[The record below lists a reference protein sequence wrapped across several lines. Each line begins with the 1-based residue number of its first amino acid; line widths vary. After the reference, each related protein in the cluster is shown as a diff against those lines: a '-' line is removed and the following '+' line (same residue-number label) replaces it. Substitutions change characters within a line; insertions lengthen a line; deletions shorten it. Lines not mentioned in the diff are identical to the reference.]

1 MSATGLEVFDSTLQ
15 KTNIW
20 LKELMEEMGLDRR
33 KAYQALRGVYM
44 RYATASPSKKWPNS
58 ERSCPCSFEASIM
71 RAGIRQESR

>member
-33 KAYQALRGVYM
+33 KAYQALRGFTCVT
-44 RYATASPSKKWPNS
+44 RPPHRR
-58 ERSCPCSFEASIM
+58 RSGRTRSA
-71 RAGIRQESR
+71 AALAHSRHLL